1 LFLEAERT
9 AMTTASTSDTS
20 PTHLHLACMEIWG
33 GKHEANASLALSGIA
48 AWVASQPHLESEE
61 GGDIHYVS
69 QCGSGHILRF
79 LLADVAGHGASVSGV
94 AADLR
99 KLMRRHVNK
108 LDNSRFARAL
118 NDEFTMLNTDGI
130 FATAVL
136 VTWFR
141 PSRQLIIANAGHP
154 RPLWYRAATG
164 SWERLEQDK
173 VQVDEKAANL
183 PLGVIEGTPYH
194 QFAVT
199 LDVGDLVLIYT
210 DALLEARNPA
220 GRQLNEIGLLGL
232 ARSIDPAAPAD
243 YGPALLEAVADYR
256 GGAAPD
262 DDQTLMVVQHNE
274 SPGSRQSFGD
284 RLKVLRKML
293 GLSPV

>member
-1 LFLEAERT
+1 
-9 AMTTASTSDTS
+9 MTTAVTPDDT
-20 PTHLHLACMEIWG
+20 PTNLQLACMEVWG
-33 GKHEANASLALSGIA
+33 GKHEANASLALSGIE
-48 AWVASQPHLESEE
+48 AWVSSQPHLGSEE

-99 KLMRRHVNK
+99 KLMRRHINK
-108 LDNSRFARAL
+108 LDNSHFARAL
-118 NDEFTMLNTDGI
+118 NDEFAALGAEGI

-173 VQVDEKAANL
+173 VEVDQKAANL
-183 PLGVIEGTPYH
+183 PLGVIEGSPYH

-210 DALLEARNPA
+210 DALLEARNPQ
-220 GRQLNEIGLLGL
+220 GRPLNEIGLIGL
-232 ARSIDPAAPAD
+232 ARSIDPAAPCE
-243 YGPALLEAVADYR
+243 YGPALLEAVSEYR
-256 GGAAPD
+256 GGAAPE
-262 DDQTLMVVQHNE
+262 DDQTLLVVQHNE
-274 SPGSRQSFGD
+274 NPGPRQSLGD
-284 RLKVLRKML
+284 RLKVLSKML